1 MSIRVRA
8 LAVLAAIAVV
18 ACGRT
23 PSPVEPVVEP
33 PEPSDGTTV
42 VAPAGTT
49 IVWTKGESPCF
60 ILDTLTVERHET
72 LVVEPGVD
80 VLFADSAYA
89 EILGAIRALGTE
101 ADSIRF
107 IPAGALERPSVRQR
121 RRMHTLVRQNQ
132 RRFPQR
138 DSCVRKLGC
147 RTTGTRRDD
156 L

>member
-107 IPAGALERPSVRQR
+107 IKGAAGVGAAFSSPAPSDAHSRSSESAALPAA
-121 RRMHTLVRQNQ
+121 
-132 RRFPQR
+132 
-138 DSCVRKLGC
+138 G
-147 RTTGTRRDD
+147 
-156 L
+156 